1 MITSLLQVVNAG
13 LMQVFHQLAASLK
26 ISSCS
31 KSDVHLMKL
40 TGLIQLVGKLH
51 QAGKM

>member
-1 MITSLLQVVNAG
+1 MITSLLQVVNGLAASCELHAG

-31 KSDVHLMKL
+31 KSDVR
-40 TGLIQLVGKLH
+40 GLD
-51 QAGKM
+51 AT